1 MSTYLPASEVLHQS
15 AAGFVTSFG
24 IQFQQD

>member
-15 AAGFVTSFG
+15 AAGLATFFG
-24 IQFQQD
+24 IQCMQD